1 VALAEPRRV
10 RARVQ
15 CPDRGGAGAE
25 TIEAFRRLGALDTL
39 GLLVL
44 PIFLGDGMR
53 LTPTVATDTT
63 LTLTEARPL
72 PEGAVDLVY
81 ACA

>member
-1 VALAEPRRV
+1 M
-10 RARVQ
+10 
-15 CPDRGGAGAE
+15 
-25 TIEAFRRLGALDTL
+25 
-39 GLLVL
+39 L

-81 ACA
+81 ACV